1 MATRIAKL
9 RLFIEEEVDH
19 FQLLSHAARRRPQI
33 SWAYNRAFV
42 NVTRLLDELD
52 EKMNNIEYT
61 EEQIFREITNELVT
75 YINQVWIDICYKYQ
89 EEGIKIPS
97 WTESHIKTLVDAHKN
112 AIKRDLEVPIPS
124 VSVVEA
130 QIQDFNN
137 SKNLEVSVDEPTV
150 QEPDENAIVEYKPVS
165 PVYTFKLPI
174 EKEESS
180 FVTGFLISTG
190 INLVSVATGTA
201 LGLGM
206 LKVLSLCGA
215 EISLSMFIGIPVTMA
230 ALSLVL
236 SATFQVMYEDGD
248 FESIK
253 F

>member
-9 RLFIEEEVDH
+9 RIFLENEVDV
-19 FQLLSHAARRRPQI
+19 FQLLTQAGHRRPQVG
-33 SWAYNRAFV
+33 WAYNRALI
-42 NVTRLLDELD
+42 NVTGLLAELD
-52 EKMNNIEYT
+52 DKMNNIEYT
-61 EEQIFREITNELVT
+61 EEQLFRDTVNKLIGYIDQIWDDVYYQYQKEGREVPSNNHVKVLV
-75 YINQVWIDICYKYQ
+75 
-89 EEGIKIPS
+89 EG
-97 WTESHIKTLVDAHKN
+97 HKN
-112 AIKRDLEVPIPS
+112 AIKRDLEVPILS

-165 PVYTFKLPI
+165 PLYTFKLPI

-206 LKVLSLCGA
+206 LKVASLCGA

-230 ALSLVL
+230 ALSLIL

-248 FESIK
+248 FESINR
-253 F
+253 